1 MKLPASTQKI
11 IAELKE
17 AFATSRFD
25 EGLVREGF
33 EEHLELLKLPK
44 RAVVFH
50 PNPVRAI
57 LKIYELTGAAAGAAA
72 WAAAWDAAWDA
83 AGAAAW
89 DAAGAAAWAAAG
101 ANPWRPFLKIVKG
114 GCLFFWMTRDAVH
127 VAQAQIFS
135 MEHPSGQRRLHYE
148 IGPAIEYRDG
158 SGLWFWKGTQVTEQT
173 ILRPETFTAEGI
185 LAEQNAEVRRVQ
197 IERFGME
204 RFIREANAKII
215 HSHEMGQLYSLDLPN
230 DPDRK
235 LKAVLVKDPSTN
247 REYFLRVP
255 PTIERADDACA
266 WTFGFEGLEAKNYR
280 PIVET

>member
-11 IAELKE
+11 IADLKE

-25 EGLVREGF
+25 EGLVRDGF
-33 EEHLELLKLPK
+33 EEHFELLKLPK

-57 LKIYELTGAAAGAAA
+57 LRIYEL
-72 WAAAWDAAWDA
+72 

-89 DAAGAAAWAAAG
+89 DAAWEAAG
-101 ANPWRPFLKIVKG
+101 ANPWSPFIKIVKG
-114 GCLFFWMTRDAVH
+114 GCLFFWITRDAVH

-135 MEHPSGQRRLHYE
+135 VDHPSGQRRLHYE
-148 IGPAIEYRDG
+148 MGPAIEYRDG

-185 LAEQNAEVRRVQ
+185 LSEQNAEVRRIQ

-204 RFIREANAKII
+204 RFIREANAKVI
-215 HSHEMGQLYSLDLPN
+215 HSHEMGKLYSIDLPN

-255 PTIERADDACA
+255 PSIKRADDACA
-266 WTFGFEGLEAKNYR
+266 WTFGFEGMEAKNYR